1 MLLYNK
7 LQITFQILGVI
18 VISSWCNSCGN
29 EKPSGKLNADSF
41 VAANDR
47 LPQLDIRYGNEA
59 GQTMDIYYPMNG
71 DRVAESVMFLVH
83 GGGFGAG
90 DKGDYTE
97 VVKALR
103 LKFRDVMFVNVNY
116 RLATPES
123 PALPKQL
130 DDIGSVLHY
139 LEADSNFHPEK
150 IIFNGASA
158 GAYLSLMY
166 ALTRD
171 AEHKITAVIAG
182 SCIFDF
188 NDPEFKKREV
198 APIMFTSLFGSDSA
212 KWTSELLSQ
221 YSIINHVSRSAPE
234 MLITIGED
242 DELFPAEQ
250 VRRMDT
256 LLDQLHIAHESVI
269 YKSEKHNFSQ
279 PKNLQHLIITLDGFI
294 ANHLLSDVHQN

>member
-7 LQITFQILGVI
+7 LQTTFQILGVI
-18 VISSWCNSCGN
+18 VISSWCNSCGY
-29 EKPSGKLNADSF
+29 EKPPGKLSADSF

-47 LPQLDIRYGNEA
+47 FPQLDIRYGNEA

-71 DRVAESVMFLVH
+71 DRVAENVMILVH

-130 DDIGSVLHY
+130 DDIGSALHY
-139 LEADSNFHPEK
+139 LESDSNFHPEK
-150 IIFNGASA
+150 LIINGASA

-171 AEHKITAVIAG
+171 TEHRITAVIAS

-188 NDPEFKKREV
+188 NDPEFKKRAV
-198 APIMFTSLFGSDSA
+198 APKIFTSMFGSDST
-212 KWTSELLSQ
+212 KWTSELLSG
-221 YSIINHVSRSAPE
+221 YSIVNHVSQSAPE

-242 DELFPAEQ
+242 DELFPADQ
-250 VRRMDT
+250 VRRMDS
-256 LLDQLHIAHESVI
+256 LLDKMHVAHESVI
-269 YKSEKHNFSQ
+269 YKSEKHNYSDQ
-279 PKNLQHLIITLDGFI
+279 KNLQHLIITLEGFI
-294 ANHLLSDVHQN
+294 ANHMLSTAGSQ